1 MKDSGMSTDKLATI
15 LDYWIEHNEGHH
27 RENQKWLRSAQEYG
41 NGHIIKAVKKA
52 LELSKDSTRQI
63 MAAKAFLQGRD
74 VHNEHVHEHHEGH
87 EHHVPHQH
95 IQYHQIGIIHTPHA
109 PGTPWS
115 EMRNSDA
122 QCSITIDKRF
132 SEGLWKL
139 NTFSHIIVLFSLNRI
154 AGEPVLTVF
163 PPWAEG
169 VRTGVFASRSPN
181 RPNPIGLS
189 VVALRD
195 ISGNE
200 ILTDNIDAYDASPL
214 LDIKPYIEA
223 AESRVG
229 AGNGWIDELDESV
242 KARAFRKPAE

>member
-1 MKDSGMSTDKLATI
+1 MKDSGISADKLVTI

-41 NGHIIKAVKKA
+41 NERIIKAVKKA
-52 LELSKDSTRQI
+52 LELSEDSTRQI
-63 MAAKAFLQGRD
+63 RDAKAFLQGWD
-74 VHNEHVHEHHEGH
+74 VHKEHVHEHHEGH
-87 EHHVPHQH
+87 EQHVPHQH

-115 EMRNSDA
+115 EMRNSDT
-122 QCSITIDKRF
+122 QCSITLDERF

-139 NTFSHIIVLFSLNRI
+139 NTFSHVIVLFSLNRI
-154 AGEPVLTVF
+154 TGEPVLTVS
-163 PPWAEG
+163 PPWTEG
-169 VRTGVFASRSPN
+169 VSVGVFASRSPN

-200 ILTDNIDAYDASPL
+200 IFTDNIDAYDESPL

-229 AGNGWIDELDESV
+229 AGNGWIDEQDESL
-242 KARAFRKPAE
+242 KARVFRKPTE

>member
-1 MKDSGMSTDKLATI
+1 MKDSAMSADKLATI
-15 LDYWIEHNEGHH
+15 LDYWIEHNEGHN
-27 RENQKWLRSAQEYG
+27 RENQKWLRSALEYG
-41 NGHIIKAVKKA
+41 NEHIIKAVKKA
-52 LELSKDSTRQI
+52 LELSEDSTRQI
-63 MAAKAFLQGRD
+63 MAAKDFLQGRGLHKED
-74 VHNEHVHEHHEGH
+74 VH

-115 EMRNSDA
+115 EMRNCDTR
-122 QCSITIDKRF
+122 CSITLDERF

-139 NTFSHIIVLFSLNRI
+139 STFSHVIVLFALNMIR
-154 AGEPVLTVF
+154 GEPVLTVS

-189 VVALRD
+189 VVGLRD

-200 ILTDNIDAYDASPL
+200 IFTDNIDAYDESPL

-229 AGNGWIDELDESV
+229 AGNGWIDELEESL
-242 KARAFRKPAE
+242 KARVFRKPAE